1 MRLCR
6 AGCPF
11 VISQKDEKKF
21 KEFLENPERLIFVR
35 RIMTAQ
41 RTKNTAFIEKRHNAD
56 CGLDKFIPRIKRG
69 YHMLISK
76 DERRLAKPPP
86 YNDECVIMLYP
97 DKLLG

>member
-1 MRLCR
+1 MKIPNALLS
-6 AGCPF
+6 A
-11 VISQKDEKKF
+11 
-21 KEFLENPERLIFVR
+21 R

-86 YNDECVIMLYP
+86 YNDECVIML
-97 DKLLG
+97 